1 MMMMLELFH
10 DIGKAT
16 SHALW
21 IPVAVWTVGAV
32 FVDALL
38 RGVRPSPLVR
48 YRVRQ
53 AVLFALPLGLI
64 AGPVLH
70 LPLSGTPVTAVA
82 SKLALNVPS
91 LPPVD
96 VASTTAPAFGWTHAG
111 SPASFASPLLQGSC
125 IESVAKLIW
134 LRESASAASSGIFGR
149 TSGSRGP
156 HACG

>member
-1 MMMMLELFH
+1 MLELLQ
-10 DIGKAT
+10 DVGQAT

-21 IPVAVWTVGAV
+21 IPVAVWTVGAS

-70 LPLSGTPVTAVA
+70 LPLSGTRVTAVA
-82 SKLALNVPS
+82 SQVGSSVLS

-96 VASTTAPAFGWTHAG
+96 VASTTRPAHDHGPGVRDRRRRSSRH
-111 SPASFASPLLQGSC
+111 C
-125 IESVAKLIW
+125 C
-134 LRESASAASSGIFGR
+134 REAA
-149 TSGSRGP
+149 
-156 HACG
+156 